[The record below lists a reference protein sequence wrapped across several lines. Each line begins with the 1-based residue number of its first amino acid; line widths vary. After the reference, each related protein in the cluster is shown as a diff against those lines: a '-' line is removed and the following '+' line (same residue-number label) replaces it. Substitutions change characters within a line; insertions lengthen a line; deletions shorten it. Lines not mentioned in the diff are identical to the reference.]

1 MKAHDLTTARSAC
14 CLAAAL
20 GGILLASFAKPASAS
35 ETAPVFSPYLAVDSA
50 KAPELTAD
58 AAGRQHLKAVTLA
71 FLGRAGKCKVGWR
84 GLHKA
89 LPYDL
94 MADGKT
100 TVLDRVEALQ
110 KQGVEI
116 ILSFGG
122 WMGADPAGQC
132 DDPAAL
138 QAVYQQ
144 VLDRY
149 HVKSLDFDVEGPY
162 VMDLA
167 AHKQRNQA
175 LLALKRA
182 NPDLTISFTLPV
194 RPHGIP
200 KGNGLEVLQSA
211 AELGYS
217 PEIVSLMTMDYF
229 VDPGSSTLYR
239 LTERAMDNA
248 ARQIKDLGL
257 SSKLGVIPMI
267 GQNDNRS
274 ETFTLDD
281 ARNLMRYVRGH
292 PDIVRTSLWS
302 LERDNGGC
310 AGNEKAT
317 DTCSGVAQDDSAF
330 SQTLSQFR

>member
-1 MKAHDLTTARSAC
+1 MLWGLLVAGPGSPADARETSPQ
-14 CLAAAL
+14 
-20 GGILLASFAKPASAS
+20 FA
-35 ETAPVFSPYLAVDSA
+35 PYLAIGSTQA
-50 KAPELTAD
+50 AD
-58 AAGRQHLKAVTLA
+58 LAARAAGGRPLKAVTLA

-84 GLHKA
+84 GLHHA
-89 LPYDL
+89 LPYDRT
-94 MADGKT
+94 ADGKT
-100 TVLDRVEALQ
+100 TILDQVEALQ
-110 KQGVEI
+110 SKGIEV

-132 DDPAAL
+132 DSPAEL

-149 HVKSLDFDVEGPY
+149 HVKSLDFDVEGPF

-167 AHKQRNQA
+167 AHKQRNEA

-182 NPDLTISFTLPV
+182 HPDVTISFTLPV

-211 AELGYS
+211 AEIGYS
-217 PEIVSLMTMDYF
+217 PDIVSLMTMDYF
-229 VDPGSSTLYR
+229 VDPGRGTLYR

-248 ARQIKDLGL
+248 ARQIGDLGL

-267 GQNDNRS
+267 GQNDNS
-274 ETFTLDD
+274 YETFTLDD
-281 ARNLMRYVRGH
+281 ARNLMRYVRAH

-302 LERDNGGC
+302 VERDNGGC
-310 AGNEKAT
+310 AGNAKAT
-317 DTCSGVAQDDSAF
+317 DRCSGLAQEDWAF
-330 SQTLSQFR
+330 SRILGQVP